1 MRHTTMAVAF
11 GVLTITIGIGVPAMS
26 RAVARQ
32 GGALS
37 EPDRAA
43 TIAAAVERARALLKS
58 GDADPA
64 VRLLLPMRSDTDDPA
79 FLAAFSEALARAAY
93 QRSLALES
101 RAGSPPAGT
110 PAGGRAGDD
119 QWRDELKRVNESF
132 ERSIKDIDRRLDT
145 IDRALSDKGRAEPI
159 TDRLENS
166 VTDLK
171 REVRELRSQI
181 DRVERAV
188 ESVRRK
194 P

>member
-1 MRHTTMAVAF
+1 MRHKTITLAF
-11 GVLTITIGIGVPAMS
+11 AVLTITIGVGVPATS
-26 RAVARQ
+26 RVLARQ
-32 GGALS
+32 AGALS
-37 EPDRAA
+37 EPDRPT
-43 TIAAAVERARALLKS
+43 TIAAVVERARALLKT
-58 GDADPA
+58 GDAEPA

-101 RAGSPPAGT
+101 RSTPT
-110 PAGGRAGDD
+110 PAAPSGRAGDD
-119 QWRDELKRVNESF
+119 AWRDELKRVNESL

-145 IDRALSDKGRAEPI
+145 IDRTLSDKGRAEPI

-166 VTDLK
+166 VSDLK
-171 REVRELRSQI
+171 REVRDLRSQI

>member
-1 MRHTTMAVAF
+1 MRHKTITVAF
-11 GVLTITIGIGVPAMS
+11 AVLTITIGVGVPAIS
-26 RAVARQ
+26 RAAARQ

-43 TIAAAVERARALLKS
+43 TIASAVERARALLKT
-58 GDADPA
+58 GDAEPA

-101 RAGSPPAGT
+101 RSSPAPAA
-110 PAGGRAGDD
+110 PGGRAGDD
-119 QWRDELKRVNESF
+119 QWRDELRRVNESL

-145 IDRALSDKGRAEPI
+145 IDRTLSDKGRAEPI

-166 VTDLK
+166 VSDLN
-171 REVRELRSQI
+171 REVRDLKSQLDRLERTVEQLRW
-181 DRVERAV
+181 
-188 ESVRRK
+188 K
-194 P
+194 K